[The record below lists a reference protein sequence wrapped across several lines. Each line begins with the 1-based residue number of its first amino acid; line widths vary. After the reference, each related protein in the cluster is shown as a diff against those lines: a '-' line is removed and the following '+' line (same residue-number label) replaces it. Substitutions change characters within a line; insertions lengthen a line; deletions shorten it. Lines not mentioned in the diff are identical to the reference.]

1 MKKGLI
7 LGLIAGAAAAGA
19 AALFIQKRKTNI
31 AAVMIWKTKILL
43 AMIAAA
49 TAVTAMRISMIF
61 PLKKQKKALS

>member
-19 AALFIQKRKTNI
+19 AAFIQKRKTNI